1 MTLSGTEP
9 DAATGVPKGR
19 MTEAKKL
26 RALLISGSAV
36 LLSGSALTSLINLA
50 YNVALA
56 RFLGPSGFGHAT
68 AVYTL
73 LTVTSAVTLAFQII
87 STKLV
92 AKQESDSRRFAVYRT
107 LHRAAWV
114 CGLTIAFSFLIFQ
127 RTIAAYLQLPNRTL
141 VVLLALGTAFY
152 VPLGPRRGYIQA
164 AFGFRSLAANLTL
177 EGVVRLL
184 GSLILIW
191 MNFGVTG
198 VIWANA
204 AAVAAAYFAIAPKSA
219 IALTSVVSLGETLLE
234 VGHAMVFYSGQV
246 IINNCD
252 ILLVKHFFDP
262 GSAGLYSAVAM
273 VGRVTFA
280 LSSAVV
286 NGMFPIAS
294 GMRHEDRKNLSVIS
308 ISLAIVLLLGSLFAL
323 CLRFAPAELWTLLF
337 GSKFLL
343 LAGSRLPG
351 LLALYAMTTVIYSL
365 SVVIISYEMSY
376 KLANSSW
383 LQLLFSGAVA
393 AGICLFHSSL
403 EQVIMIQLGLMILL
417 TVVVALSFLADVLR
431 RSTQS
436 IASTQPRFQLLRAL
450 TEDDVIARFLR
461 SEFEHEAYREYHQ
474 VFAEII
480 LHPDLSNDS
489 ENQRRRDLLFLRHR
503 SMWKELPSDTEWFE
517 VSLQPSD
524 CDNLQVFPRAQWLR
538 LARGNFLLTNV
549 VERIRSGKYP
559 VAGAF
564 AAKIARIGERI
575 SVEPGDLGTVV
586 LIGVDEKRPLTIL
599 DGNHRSVAA
608 TLQGRLHDLQFVC
621 GLSPRMTEC
630 CWYETSVLSL
640 ARYGQNLIR
649 HLGTPPKVR
658 LGAP

>member
-1 MTLSGTEP
+1 MRG
-9 DAATGVPKGR
+9 
-19 MTEAKKL
+19 
-26 RALLISGSAV
+26 LLISGSAV

-56 RFLGPSGFGHAT
+56 RFLGPNGFGHAT

-73 LTVTSAVTLAFQII
+73 LTVTSAVTLAFQIV

-92 AKQESDSRRFAVYRT
+92 AKQDGDSLRFAVYRS
-107 LHRAAWV
+107 LHQASWV
-114 CGLTIAFSFLIFQ
+114 CGLLIAVSLLIFQ
-127 RTIAAYLQLPNRTL
+127 QPIANYLQLPNSRL
-141 VVLLALGTAFY
+141 VVLLAVGTAFY

-164 AFGFRSLAANLTL
+164 AFGFRSLASNLTL

-184 GSLILIW
+184 GSLLMIW

-198 VIWANA
+198 VICANA
-204 AAVAAAYFAIAPKSA
+204 GAVAVAYFAIAPKTATRVPS
-219 IALTSVVSLGETLLE
+219 TVSTRAAFQE

-246 IINNCD
+246 VINNCD

-262 GSAGLYSAVAM
+262 SSAGLYAAVAM

-294 GMRHEDRKNLSVIS
+294 GMKHEDRKDLSVIS
-308 ISLAIVLLLGSLFAL
+308 ISLAIVLVLGSLFAL
-323 CLRFAPAELWTLLF
+323 CLRFAPTTLWTLLF

-343 LAGSRLPG
+343 LAGTRLPG
-351 LLALYAMTTVIYSL
+351 LMALYAMTTVIYSL

-383 LQLLFSGAVA
+383 LQLVFSGAVA
-393 AGICLFHSSL
+393 AGISLYHSSL

-417 TVVVALSFLADVLR
+417 IVVVGLLFLLDTVRNLQKNTALNP
-431 RSTQS
+431 
-436 IASTQPRFQLLRAL
+436 PRFQLVRAI

-461 SEFEHEAYREYHQ
+461 SEFEHEAYQAYQQRFGRI
-474 VFAEII
+474 VS
-480 LHPDLSNDS
+480 HPDLDDDS
-489 ENQRRRDLLFLRHR
+489 ENQKRRALLFLRHR
-503 SMWKELPSDTEWFE
+503 SMWKELPNDTAWFE
-517 VSLQPSD
+517 VNLGPSD
-524 CDNLQVFPRAQWLR
+524 CESLQVFPRAHWLR

-549 VERIRSGKYP
+549 VKRIRSGGYP
-559 VAGAF
+559 MDGPF
-564 AAKIARIGERI
+564 AAKIARIGEQI
-575 SVEPGDLGTVV
+575 SIEPGSLGTVV
-586 LIGVDEKRPLTIL
+586 LIGVDPSSPLTIL

-608 TLQGRLHDLQFVC
+608 TLQGRLHDLNFVC
-621 GLSPRMTEC
+621 GLSAKMTGC
-630 CWYETSVLSL
+630 CWYETNVLSL

-649 HLGTPPKVR
+649 NINLPRDIHLEESAKRSG
-658 LGAP
+658 